1 MPIENKV
8 DQPTK
13 RQYFENLDAL
23 RFLAFLFI
31 FLGHGLKTDSE
42 VVLQSGVYQNFE
54 HWIKILGQTGFSFAF
69 VLSGYINTWVI
80 LEEKKVYQVFTPWKY
95 YVRRALRI
103 WPLYFLVLLI
113 GFVIIPIILN
123 LAGVDYSEQGNPL
136 YFILFIGNFYLIEH
150 GWTHSP
156 IISVLWSVSVE
167 EQFYLFWPFALL
179 LFWRFRALLLLVLA
193 GLFIATTYVYYDTDV
208 NLWFHSLFLLADI
221 GAGALFAFIS
231 FQKNWGFEW
240 LTNRPKWFNGLMYLI
255 FASILFNYREIFDA
269 GLWDGASML
278 VIEKLVITIFLSYFI
293 FEQNFGRHSL
303 IKFGRFKWVSYFGV
317 ISYGLFCFH
326 EIGLIS
332 GHLILEKTALS
343 GSPWAHII
351 LKPFIA
357 FLLVWPIAALSWNY
371 FEKPFLKLKRH
382 FYG

>member
-1 MPIENKV
+1 MPTESKV
-8 DQPTK
+8 IQPTK

-42 VVLQSGVYQNFE
+42 AVLQIGVYQNFE

-80 LEEKKVYQVFTPWKY
+80 LEEKKIYKVFTPWKY

-123 LAGVDYSEQGNPL
+123 VAGVDYSEQGNPL
-136 YFILFIGNFYLIEH
+136 YFIFFIGNFYLIEH

-179 LFWRFRALLLLVLA
+179 MFWKMRAALLLVLA
-193 GLFIATTYVYYDTDV
+193 ALFIGTTYLYYGTDV

-231 FQKNWGFEW
+231 FEKNWGFSW
-240 LTNRPKWFNGLMYLI
+240 LADRPKWFNGLMYLG
-255 FASILFNYREIFDA
+255 FAIMLLNYRNIFDT
-269 GLWDGASML
+269 GIGDGATML
-278 VIEKLVITIFLSYFI
+278 VIEKIVVTIFLSYFI
-293 FEQNFGRHSL
+293 FDQNFGKNSL
-303 IKFGRFKWVSYFGV
+303 VKFGRFKWITYFGV

-343 GSPWAHII
+343 SNPWAHII
-351 LKPFIA
+351 LKPLIGFII
-357 FLLVWPIAALSWNY
+357 VWPIAALSWNY